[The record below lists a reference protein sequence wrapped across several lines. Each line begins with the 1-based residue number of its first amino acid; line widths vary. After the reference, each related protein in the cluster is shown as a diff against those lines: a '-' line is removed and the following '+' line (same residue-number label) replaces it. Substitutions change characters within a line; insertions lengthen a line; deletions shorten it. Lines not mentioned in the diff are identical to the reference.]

1 MTVKILTDS
10 VADLPQPLVRELDI
24 KVVPLLIRW
33 GEDTYRDG
41 VDLTAEQFYERLKH
55 SKVPPATSLPSPKTF
70 ADAYDELAKEANGI
84 VAIMVSSRLSG
95 TYDVALQSVGLM
107 KKICSVEV
115 IDSRLGAMAEGLVVL
130 QAARAAQADAS
141 LREVADI
148 DRNTIS
154 DVSLIGTLET
164 LEYLKRGG
172 RIGKA
177 QAFLGSMLKVNPI
190 ITLKN
195 GVVEPAS
202 RARTRKGAIE
212 RLYEFAMSYSKI
224 DEIAIEDAACA
235 EEAEELVGKL
245 SSILPKERIFRS
257 TATPTIGTHTG
268 PGLLV
273 LSIRGNL
280 S

>member
-24 KVVPLLIRW
+24 KVVPILIRW
-33 GEDTYRDG
+33 GEDTFRDG
-41 VDLTAEQFYERLKH
+41 VDLTAEQFYQRLKH
-55 SKVPPATSLPSPKTF
+55 SKVPPATSLPSLKTF
-70 ADAYDELAKEANGI
+70 ADAYDEMAKEANGI
-84 VAIMVSSRLSG
+84 AAIVVSSRLSG

-107 KKICSVEV
+107 KKKCLVEV

-130 QAARAAQADAS
+130 QAARAAQAGAS
-141 LREVADI
+141 LPEVVDI
-148 DRNTIS
+148 ARNTVNT
-154 DVSLIGTLET
+154 VSLMGTLET

-177 QAFLGSMLKVNPI
+177 QAFLGSLLKVNPI

-195 GVVEPAS
+195 GVIEPAG
-202 RARTRKGAIE
+202 RARMRKGAIE
-212 RLYEFAMSYSKI
+212 RLYEFALSYSKI
-224 DEIAIEDAACA
+224 DEMAVEDAACA

-245 SSILPKERIFRS
+245 SSTLLKDRIFRS
-257 TATPTIGTHTG
+257 TATPTIGAHTG

-273 LSIRGNL
+273 LSIQGNP